1 MAYTCYTRAE
11 GTDIVEVE
19 PTVTIRFD
27 QLTTI
32 TRNRVRRV
40 FTDNY
45 CPYGWSSKPDAI
57 LTAMQGHYR
66 VFTNLLV
73 PAIMSHPDFDKDM
86 FAAKALLLGY
96 EFLLLEYTNP
106 KVYMNGYGN
115 ILYKGDRSYDDRPTA
130 QIDKLTQD
138 TLLPIARSLID
149 HKKLEPIL
157 YAIDNRKPYT
167 FTGVNMR

>member
-1 MAYTCYTRAE
+1 MAYSCYIRYE
-11 GTDIVEVE
+11 GKGIVEVE

-40 FTDNY
+40 FEDNY
-45 CPYGWSSKPDAI
+45 CPYSWSSKPHAI
-57 LTAMQGHYR
+57 LAAMRGHYR
-66 VFTNLLV
+66 VFTSLLV
-73 PAIMSHPDFDKDM
+73 PKIMSHPDFDKDM

-96 EFLLLEYTNP
+96 EFSILGYTNP
-106 KVYMNGYGN
+106 RAPRNGYGN
-115 ILYKGDRSYDDRPTA
+115 ILYKGYKEYDDRPVE
-130 QIDKLTQD
+130 QMEKLTQA
-138 TLLPIARSLID
+138 TLLPIAKSLID

-157 YAIDNRKPYT
+157 HAIDNHKPYS

>member
-1 MAYTCYTRAE
+1 MAYICYTRAE
-11 GTDIVEVE
+11 GRGIVEVK
-19 PTVTIRFD
+19 PTITIRFD
-27 QLTTI
+27 QLTVI
-32 TRNRVRRV
+32 TRNRVRRM
-40 FTDNY
+40 FQDNY
-45 CPYGWSSKPDAI
+45 CPYSWSSKPHAI
-57 LTAMQGHYR
+57 LTAMQGHYE
-66 VFTNLLV
+66 VCKSLLL

-96 EFLLLEYTNP
+96 EFSILNYTNP
-106 KVYMNGYGN
+106 RVFRNGYGN
-115 ILYKGDRSYDDRPTA
+115 ILYKGDKGYDDRPTA
-130 QIDKLTQD
+130 QMKKLKQD